1 MFRLKAEEQQ
11 IQFTFDVDR
20 GTLAGT
26 ENADSVSN
34 DPTIPLY
41 FDRSKLEVIV
51 VNLLAN
57 ALKYTPA
64 GRGVTLRV
72 SVHGNPGFQAQYA
85 VGALLDH
92 YVQIDV
98 CDEGRG
104 MAPDELDRIFDLYYQ
119 ASQAETI
126 RLTGSG
132 IGLSLVKQFV
142 ERQGGTISVQ
152 SQPGRGTTFT
162 VRLPFGFAHLSPAD
176 LSSDADSTP
185 VEMPVF
191 VPEAASVSVPAIP
204 LLTQR
209 ILIIEDN
216 DEVRSYLTS
225 LFTGT
230 FDVITANDGRE
241 GWEQVLHQLPD
252 LVISDIMMPYR
263 DGLELCRLIKQH
275 PKTGHIP
282 VVLLTA
288 RVAAAH
294 ELEGLET
301 GADDYVGKPFN
312 PSLLIARVNMLL
324 SNRLKLRHYYQQTLL
339 LQPADVVIPDAD
351 RIFLE
356 KAMNLV
362 ETNLV
367 TPDFSAQWLIREM
380 GMSRSVF
387 FRRLKS
393 TTGQSVIEFIN
404 DIRMKR
410 AAQLLSSGGLRVSEV
425 CEMVGLEDLKH
436 FRRAFQQLHGVSP
449 SEYIRQHQP
458 DSAAV

>member
-1 MFRLKAEEQQ
+1 
-11 IQFTFDVDR
+11 
-20 GTLAGT
+20 
-26 ENADSVSN
+26 
-34 DPTIPLY
+34 
-41 FDRSKLEVIV
+41 
-51 VNLLAN
+51 
-57 ALKYTPA
+57 
-64 GRGVTLRV
+64 
-72 SVHGNPGFQAQYA
+72 
-85 VGALLDH
+85 
-92 YVQIDV
+92 
-98 CDEGRG
+98 
-104 MAPDELDRIFDLYYQ
+104 
-119 ASQAETI
+119 
-126 RLTGSG
+126 
-132 IGLSLVKQFV
+132 
-142 ERQGGTISVQ
+142 
-152 SQPGRGTTFT
+152 
-162 VRLPFGFAHLSPAD
+162 
-176 LSSDADSTP
+176 
-185 VEMPVF
+185 
-191 VPEAASVSVPAIP
+191 
-204 LLTQR
+204 
-209 ILIIEDN
+209 
-216 DEVRSYLTS
+216 
-225 LFTGT
+225 
-230 FDVITANDGRE
+230 
-241 GWEQVLHQLPD
+241 
-252 LVISDIMMPYR
+252 MMPYR

-312 PSLLIARVNMLL
+312 PSLLIARVNVLL
-324 SNRLKLRHYYQQTLL
+324 ANRLKLRHYYQQTLL
-339 LQPADVVIPDAD
+339 LQPADIVIPDAD

-356 KAMNLV
+356 KAMSLV

-436 FRRAFQQLHGVSP
+436 FRKAFQQLHGVSP

-458 DSAAV
+458 DSATV